1 MVKMKPT
8 GMLCRGRVDVVRD
21 GNNRVDDARKKKI
34 IAIFLLLGQTSSPQS
49 CSAPLGNLDEGVRR
63 IISMQAKVF

>member
-21 GNNRVDDARKKKI
+21 GNNRVDDARKKK
-34 IAIFLLLGQTSSPQS
+34 L
-49 CSAPLGNLDEGVRR
+49 
-63 IISMQAKVF
+63 